1 MAGISEERLTQLVER
16 FEQHEREEEEYRI
29 FLFKAQENNT
39 AAIAEITKNVAHVI
53 EETRAIVQLHKDLQ
67 GTIRVGSALQR
78 FMFWLLKWGTI
89 GVAIIATLKWL
100 VERFS
105 HA

>member
-16 FEQHEREEEEYRI
+16 FEQHERDEEEKYSV
-29 FLFKAQENNT
+29 LFKAQENNT
-39 AAIAEITKNVAHVI
+39 AAIAEITRSVSCVI
-53 EETRAIVQLHKDLQ
+53 EETRAIVQLHKDFQ
-67 GTIRVGSALQR
+67 GTIRIGGALQR

-89 GVAIIATLKWL
+89 GVAVGAVLNWL
-100 VERFS
+100 IERFS